1 MSLKVMGLKG
11 KLHSM
16 KTVAVIPA
24 YNEGSRIRKV
34 LLEIAPFVDDIVVV
48 DDGSQDETLDLV
60 KNLPNIIVLR
70 HVVNRGQGAAL
81 RTGTEAAVA
90 SGADIIVHIDAD
102 GQHDPADIPKLIHV
116 LQEQEADIVF
126 GSRFLGVSSVGMPWT
141 RKILLNGAKQFNA
154 FALGIPRRLTDPQ
167 SGFRVMKGTATK
179 QIDFTQDRMAH
190 CSEILQLVT
199 RSNLHW
205 AEAPVKIRYTTDTL
219 AKGQKSVDAFKI
231 VWELIIGAFHS

>member
-1 MSLKVMGLKG
+1 
-11 KLHSM
+11 M

-34 LLEIAPFVDDIVVV
+34 LLEIAPFVDDIIIV

-60 KNLPNIIVLR
+60 KELPNILVLR
-70 HVVNRGQGAAL
+70 HAVNRGQGAAL

-102 GQHDPADIPKLIHV
+102 GQHNPEDIPKLMQV
-116 LQEQEADIVF
+116 LEEQGADIVF

-141 RKILLNGAKQFNA
+141 RKMLLNGAKQFNA

-167 SGFRVMKGTATK
+167 SGFRVMKRAAAK

-199 RSNLHW
+199 RSNLRW
-205 AEAPVKIRYTTDTL
+205 AEAPVEIRYTMDTL
-219 AKGQKSVDAFKI
+219 AKGQKPADALKI